1 MVTIPAVPL
10 DERRRRL
17 HRRALLLAWAT
28 LGYNAIEAI
37 VALAAGTAAGS
48 IALISFGGDSI
59 VECLSAAVIIWQFRG
74 VPEARERRALRLIG
88 LSFFSLAAYVTVD
101 AVHTLVVGADP
112 GTSPIGIA
120 LAALSLVVMPV
131 LSWAKRRTGREL
143 GSRAVVAD
151 SVQTLL
157 CTYLSAV
164 LLIGLVANAWLGWG
178 WADPVVALV
187 VAVVAARQG
196 REAWRGDTCDC
207 D

>member
-74 VPEARERRALRLIG
+74 VPEARERRALPLIG

-187 VAVVAARQG
+187 VAVVAAREG